1 MKKIFL
7 ILGLLSIVA
16 CKDDQKVYF
25 VGNKAQEVF
34 VQQYQENNLE
44 NIKARLIYPA
54 EKNLFADL
62 LTGDAQYLADYNERY
77 GVNYKLLPAD
87 KYNVDEIIVFGK
99 GERETPIRITIK
111 NLIFDNDEVYA
122 LPLQIVNRKS
132 IQAIEGQEHLLLV
145 IRPNRYSKV
154 LKMGTNSVTSTE
166 ILSSSNVFQ
175 QWSFETTVYVESLT
189 GEIPIVG
196 LNKNTANPLEIV
208 FKNGQLQAQLNAV
221 TALEIPTTA
230 FAPQVNKWYALSFTY
245 DGNTLRAFVNGK
257 PIATQ
262 LLQGGALQLRNLYIA
277 GSNQRLRELRFWRR
291 ALTQQELKVN
301 LWHTLPTNKDLQ
313 LYLPLNGKKID
324 FNTKVVTDDETQL
337 WDWSS
342 YGMPTISLPSG
353 ASFDSATGNGY
364 RFPPEN

>member
-1 MKKIFL
+1 M
-7 ILGLLSIVA
+7 
-16 CKDDQKVYF
+16 
-25 VGNKAQEVF
+25 
-34 VQQYQENNLE
+34 
-44 NIKARLIYPA
+44 
-54 EKNLFADL
+54 
-62 LTGDAQYLADYNERY
+62 
-77 GVNYKLLPAD
+77 LPAD
-87 KYNVDEIIVFGK
+87 KYNIDEIIVFGK

-111 NLIFDNDEVYA
+111 NLIFDDDEVYA

-154 LKMGTNSVTSTE
+154 LKMGTTSVTSTE

-189 GEIPIVG
+189 GEVPIVG
-196 LNKNTANPLEIV
+196 LNKNTANPLEIA
-208 FKNGQLQAQLNAV
+208 FKNGQLQVQLNAV

-230 FAPQVNKWYALSFTY
+230 FAPQVNKWYVLSFTY

-257 PIATQ
+257 PVATQ

-291 ALTQQELKVN
+291 ALTQQELKAN